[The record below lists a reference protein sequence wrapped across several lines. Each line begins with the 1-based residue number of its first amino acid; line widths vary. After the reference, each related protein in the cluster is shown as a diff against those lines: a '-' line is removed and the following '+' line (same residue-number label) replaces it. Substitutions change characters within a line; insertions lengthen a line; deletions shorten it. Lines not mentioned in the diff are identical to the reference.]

1 MLRNFFRKQRR
12 AIPEMVTI
20 YIRRGI
26 CYANWIWLSTVFQRL
41 NNKLSL
47 PRKSAGKEFALE
59 KAYERF
65 AFIKSLEKHKE
76 QQVEYES
83 MLRRTTEE
91 NTFEENVLH
100 GDIVVAV
107 DEDVSSDSDD

>member
-1 MLRNFFRKQRR
+1 MQK
-12 AIPEMVTI
+12 
-20 YIRRGI
+20 
-26 CYANWIWLSTVFQRL
+26 
-41 NNKLSL
+41 
-47 PRKSAGKEFALE
+47 KSAGKEFAPE

-76 QQVEYES
+76 QQVKYES
-83 MLRRTTEE
+83 TLRRTTEE